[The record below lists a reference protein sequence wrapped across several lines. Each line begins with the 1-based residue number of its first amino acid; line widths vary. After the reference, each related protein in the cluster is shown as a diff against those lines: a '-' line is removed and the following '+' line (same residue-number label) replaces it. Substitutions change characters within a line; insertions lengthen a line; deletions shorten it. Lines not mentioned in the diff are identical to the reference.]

1 MPVVA
6 PERLRRLAQEV
17 LAALGAPAA
26 AAACVAD
33 GLVDASLVGLDS
45 HGAIRIPQYVQAVRD
60 GLVDPRAEPVLER
73 DGGGVLSVDG
83 RRTFG
88 QVVAGFAVEAVLA
101 RLAQGSQSLVAVTA
115 HHASHVGRLG
125 AYVERLA
132 ARGYIGLAMVNN
144 HGARPWAAPFGGR
157 ERRLSTNPIAF
168 AAPRPGHPP
177 LVVDLTTSATAEGK
191 VRLLRNRGESAP
203 EGWLIDAAGRP
214 TRDPADLYGPPPGAL
229 LPLGG
234 MTLGHKG
241 FGLSLMVE
249 VLAGALSGAGCT
261 REGAE
266 WPGNGFFCLGLDPAG
281 FQAASAVEAA
291 LEGLIRDVKDTPL
304 AEGFTE
310 ILVPGEP
317 EAHTRARRTAEGIPL
332 DEETWRQIVAAARQ
346 CGVAVDEGGPSSPG
360 SGRTTEPARG
370 R

>member
-17 LAALGAPAA
+17 LAALGTPDA

-33 GLVDASLVGLDS
+33 GIVDASLMGLDS
-45 HGAIRIPQYVQAVRD
+45 HGAIRIPQYVQAVED
-60 GLVDPRAEPVLER
+60 GLVDPRAEPAIER
-73 DGGGVLSVDG
+73 EDGGVLTVDG

-88 QVVAGFAVEAVLA
+88 QVVAGFAVEAAIA
-101 RLAQGSQSLVAVTA
+101 RLAQGPQRLVAVTA
-115 HHASHVGRLG
+115 HHASHVGRVG

-132 ARGYIGLAMVNN
+132 ARGYIGIAMVNN

-168 AAPRPGHPP
+168 AVPRPGRDP
-177 LVVDLTTSATAEGK
+177 LLVDLTTSATAEGK

-203 EGWLIDAAGRP
+203 DGWLIDAAGRP
-214 TRDPADLYGPPPGAL
+214 TRNPADLYASPPGAL

-234 MTLGHKG
+234 MTMGHKG

-261 REGAE
+261 RPGAD

-281 FQAASAVEAA
+281 FQPASAVEEAV
-291 LEGLIRDVKDTPL
+291 EGLIRDVKETPL
-304 AEGFTE
+304 AEGFAE

-317 EAHTRARRTAEGIPL
+317 EFRTRARRAAEGIPL
-332 DEETWRQIVAAARQ
+332 DAESWRQIVAAAER
-346 CGVAVDEGGPSSPG
+346 CGVRAADGGGEG
-360 SGRTTEPARG
+360 
-370 R
+370 